1 MSLKK
6 TNLSVAELCRLNVEL
21 NSEKGLLSERLPM
34 VFKYHLSKLA
44 VLAAEEQAAVDK
56 LKDESIRTLGEAT
69 ADGNITIAQFI
80 SAPSKK
86 KGGSNNVVNP
96 AYTQF
101 VEEMEALFKT
111 TREIEHE
118 EFFISDLKN
127 VESGENY
134 PSFFKLF
141 E

>member
-6 TNLSVAELCRLNVEL
+6 TNLSIAELCKLNSEL

-44 VLAAEEQAAVDK
+44 AIAASEQAAVDK
-56 LKDESIRTLGEAT
+56 LKDETIRTLGEAT
-69 ADGNITIAQFI
+69 DDGNITIAQFI

-86 KGGSNNVVNP
+86 RGGSNNVTNP
-96 AYTQF
+96 SYTKF
-101 VEEMEALFKT
+101 IEEMQALFDT
-111 TREIEHE
+111 IREIEYE

-134 PSFFKLF
+134 PVFFKLF
-141 E
+141 D